1 MSAIEVYDGG
11 GLAAADEWNRE
22 RIDLVK
28 RVYCK
33 GASDDEFALFLGT
46 CQRTG
51 LSPEARQIFAVKR
64 RENVN
69 GSWVEVMSTQTSIDG
84 YRLIAQRSNA
94 YAGQV
99 PKQWCGE
106 DGEWVDVWLKST
118 PPAAARAGVYRRGF
132 AEPLIAVATYAE
144 YAQFKKDGTPTQ
156 MWATKPALMLA
167 KCAEALALRAAFP
180 AELSGLYTQDEMGQA
195 DPVPEPVA
203 PRGAMTHTRTRDT
216 DVVVDTNEIPP
227 STGTRKRKPPTG
239 AGGVGVAPE
248 KPARES
254 KPSTPEQRGDVAD
267 LIDALKTAGPEWHAK
282 AINAWRAADL
292 PAKGV
297 EVLDADQAARAF
309 DVLSQVY
316 SACVSAMESA
326 PTLDSSG
333 DAA

>member
-1 MSAIEVYDGG
+1 MSAIEVYEHGPVV
-11 GLAAADEWNRE
+11 AVEEWTRE

-28 RVYCK
+28 RTYCK

-106 DGEWVDVWLKST
+106 DGEWRDVWLSST

-132 AEPLIAVATYAE
+132 AEPLIAVATYSE
-144 YAQFKKDGTPTQ
+144 YVQTKKDGSPTQ

-180 AELSGLYTQDEMGQA
+180 AELSGLYTQEEMGQA
-195 DPVPEPVA
+195 DNGLPIPEPA
-203 PRGAMTHTRTRDT
+203 SRGAMTHTRTRET
-216 DVVVDTNEIPP
+216 DVVVDTGELPP
-227 STGTRKRKPPTG
+227 STGTRKRKPPT
-239 AGGVGVAPE
+239 AAAAPE
-248 KPARES
+248 PEDAEVVDDPPATPQQIKDIAHRLESLLPADKPKVMAVWKERRLPMFYLAPAHEKNVNPEFTAIHAAS
-254 KPSTPEQRGDVAD
+254 ALALLTEYGPSTP
-267 LIDALKTAGPEWHAK
+267 
-282 AINAWRAADL
+282 
-292 PAKGV
+292 
-297 EVLDADQAARAF
+297 
-309 DVLSQVY
+309 
-316 SACVSAMESA
+316 
-326 PTLDSSG
+326 TLDEAS
-333 DAA
+333 